1 MCGKPYIV
9 AEGTS
14 TADKVL
20 RENCGLV
27 VDANNTEEIRSAI
40 INLKNNPELCRQL
53 GVNAR
58 KAYEQRYSWQIMEQR
73 LVNLYQELTQEVN
86 SAR

>member
-1 MCGKPYIV
+1 MCGKAHI
-9 AEGTS
+9 AAKGTS

-53 GVNAR
+53 GLNAR
-58 KAYEQRYSWQIMEQR
+58 KAYEQRYGWEIMEQR
-73 LVNLYQELTQEVN
+73 LVALYNELLTESPASN
-86 SAR
+86 